1 MLLLQKV
8 LFNRIAISAPE
19 DFLPEKSKGGQDKA
33 GENQGIKQGEMQTV
47 CGEKQ
52 YKKRLTTKIRGVAV
66 RGPEREITLSDI

>member
-33 GENQGIKQGEMQTV
+33 GEDQGIEQGEMQTV

-52 YKKRLTTKIRGVAV
+52 YKKR
-66 RGPEREITLSDI
+66 